1 MNNMIPKSYTYEE
14 SRCDS
19 MIESERQSTS
29 NDLRKHFRGGYDEC
43 EELD

>member
-1 MNNMIPKSYTYEE
+1 MIPKSYTYE

-19 MIESERQSTS
+19 MMSERQSTS